1 MCSSI
6 ITHVIRDLCGCASG
20 FRVVYDVTKPVGS
33 RVTSVSVRCQNCTY
47 PYYEDLHEDRMYNV
61 LINNY
66 MFGGGDGYDLFK
78 NNVMEFLDY
87 GKLHSWLRC
96 EENSMGEWEQAY
108 GTQKMEAIFILQNCS
123 FPCISW
129 TMYVCQSLL
138 LVRIRQ
144 KSNKK
149 TLSVS
154 TGRV

>member
-78 NNVMEFLDY
+78 NNVDEFLDY
-87 GKLHSWLRC
+87 GKLPSWVKLQ
-96 EENSMGEWEQAY
+96 GEFDGGVGASLWHTKNGSNFYFA
-108 GTQKMEAIFILQNCS
+108 KLQLPLHQLDN
-123 FPCISW
+123 
-129 TMYVCQSLL
+129 VC
-138 LVRIRQ
+138 
-144 KSNKK
+144 
-149 TLSVS
+149 LSVVAFG
-154 TGRV
+154 TH

>member
-1 MCSSI
+1 M
-6 ITHVIRDLCGCASG
+6 
-20 FRVVYDVTKPVGS
+20 
-33 RVTSVSVRCQNCTY
+33 TSVSVRCQNCTY

-96 EENSMGEWEQAY
+96 EENSMGEREQAPALAITS
-108 GTQKMEAIFILQNCS
+108 GTQKMEAIYFAKLQL
-123 FPCISW
+123 PLHQMY
-129 TMYVCQSLL
+129 MYVCQSLL
-138 LVRIRQ
+138 LVRIKQ

-149 TLSVS
+149 PLSVS
-154 TGRV
+154 TGQV